1 MGPSGPPDPPP
12 SAAPPPPR
20 RRRPRP
26 EVPTPTQLGL
36 QPRTLLLRGLFGRC
50 PVCGGRRLFRRWFT
64 MVDRCPTCSLKY
76 ERVEG
81 HWIGAIGV
89 NTVCVMGLMLIVLA
103 AVTFSLFPDPPPTV
117 PLVSAEVVIAVLGPL
132 VFFPASRT
140 LWTAMD
146 LLMRPLLPGEVDP
159 RFVEV
164 DPLRDRPRRPPGR
177 PGPSTPPNG

>member
-1 MGPSGPPDPPP
+1 MSEPQPAPPP
-12 SAAPPPPR
+12 GPPR

-26 EVPTPTQLGL
+26 EVPTLVQLDL
-36 QPRTLLLRGLFGRC
+36 KPRTMLLRGLFGRC
-50 PVCGGRRLFRRWFT
+50 PVCGGRHIFHRWFT
-64 MVDRCPTCSLKY
+64 MVERCPTCSLRY

-103 AVTFSLFPDPPPTV
+103 GVTFSLFPDPPPTA
-117 PLVSAEVVIAVLGPL
+117 PLLSAEVIIAVLGPL

-146 LLMRPLLPGEVDP
+146 LMMRPLAPGEVDP
-159 RFVEV
+159 RFVKV
-164 DPLRDRPRRPPGR
+164 DPLRDRKRPPGAPR
-177 PGPSTPPNG
+177 RR

>member
-1 MGPSGPPDPPP
+1 MSDPPP
-12 SAAPPPPR
+12 PSQPPRPR

-26 EVPTPTQLGL
+26 EVPTLVQLGL
-36 QPRTLLLRGLFGRC
+36 RPRTMMLRGLFGRC
-50 PVCGGRRLFRRWFT
+50 PVCGGRHLFPRWFN
-64 MVDRCPTCSLKY
+64 MVDRCPTCSLHF

-103 AVTFSLFPDPPPTV
+103 AVTFSLFPDPPPTA
-117 PLVSAEVVIAVLGPL
+117 PLLSVEVIIALAGPV

-146 LLMRPLLPGEVDP
+146 LMMRPLKPGEVDP
-159 RFVEV
+159 RFVLV
-164 DPLRDRPRRPPGR
+164 DPMRDRTRRPK
-177 PGPSTPPNG
+177 GP